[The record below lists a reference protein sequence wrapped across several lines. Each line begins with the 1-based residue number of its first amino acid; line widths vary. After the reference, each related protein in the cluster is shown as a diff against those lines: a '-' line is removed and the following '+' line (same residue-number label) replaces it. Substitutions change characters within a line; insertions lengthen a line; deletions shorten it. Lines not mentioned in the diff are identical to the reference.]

1 MFLSLFGS
9 LRFCNVCRANKASA
23 LATFYRLDEIP
34 CSNYLTIDSQFIF
47 TNSSARLQDLLY
59 NYKQKWMNLIC
70 RVWSFNFIFF
80 VNKKARPSQNEVES
94 KNCEE
99 TFKIVDIK
107 IYSFCVGFLIYSY
120 LFH

>member
-23 LATFYRLDEIP
+23 LATFYRLDEIH

-70 RVWSFNFIFF
+70 RVWSFNFNFF
-80 VNKKARPSQNEVES
+80 VNKNLDLVKMKLNQKTARKPL
-94 KNCEE
+94 K
-99 TFKIVDIK
+99 
-107 IYSFCVGFLIYSY
+107 
-120 LFH
+120 